1 MNITTNNPA
10 KAPRAVLYGTSG
22 IGKTTFAASLPA
34 PVFIC
39 VEDGLG
45 RLAVDHFPLVNSFD
59 ELMSHIVELYQDEH
73 SYQTVV
79 IDSLD
84 WLERL
89 IWQRVAQDQ
98 GKGSIE
104 EIGYAK
110 GYIFALEY
118 WGKFLS
124 GLDALREARGIMPI
138 LISHA
143 LIKKFNSPIT
153 DPYDRYQLKLH
164 EKAEALIREWADLV
178 LFATYKV
185 TVRPADEKKKT
196 AARGVGGT
204 ERIMYTTE
212 RPGWLAKNRYNLPDE
227 LPFDSNALF
236 EAMTAP

>member
-10 KAPRAVLYGTSG
+10 KAPRVVLYGTSG
-22 IGKTTFAASLPA
+22 IGKTTFAANCPS

-45 RLAVDHFPLVNSFD
+45 SLAVDHFPLVETLD
-59 ELMSHIVELYQDEH
+59 EVMSYLKQLQTEQHEYW
-73 SYQTVV
+73 TVV

-89 IWQRVAQDQ
+89 IWQQVARDNN
-98 GKGSIE
+98 KSSIE

-118 WGKFLS
+118 WSKFLAALN
-124 GLDALREARGIMPI
+124 GLRERGMMPF

-143 LIKKFNSPIT
+143 LIKRFNSPT
-153 DPYDRYQLKLH
+153 SDPYDRYQLKLH
-164 EKAEALIREWADLV
+164 EKAEALVREWADLV

-185 TVRPADEKKKT
+185 TVKPADTAKK
-196 AARGVGGT
+196 AQARGVGGT

-212 RPGWLAKNRYNLPDE
+212 RPAFVAKNRYGLPE
-227 LPFDSNALF
+227 EMPFDSGALLD
-236 EAMTAP
+236 AITRP